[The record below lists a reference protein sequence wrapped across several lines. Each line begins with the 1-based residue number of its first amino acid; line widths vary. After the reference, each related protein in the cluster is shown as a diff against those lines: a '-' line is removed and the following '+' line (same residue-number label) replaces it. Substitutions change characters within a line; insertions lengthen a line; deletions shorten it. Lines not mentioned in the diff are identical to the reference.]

1 MGRVTS
7 SQQMTSDE
15 TYTFAYAY
23 NLAGALTA
31 ETYPSGRVVA
41 TGYDGANRVSGIA
54 GNVAGQQ
61 TAYASGVSYAAQGA
75 PSYIGYGNQVARSF
89 TYTNRLSLSSY
100 WDAFQNSPSNY
111 LFAVQENWGTTNN
124 NGNLLG
130 ETIWKGGPAPL
141 SSMSQATRSYGY
153 DTVNRLTAAS
163 DSSGWNR
170 QFDYDAWG
178 NMWVTANSGVNL
190 AGNTPTANVYNSNN
204 QTGGTSYDAAG
215 NALSVNG
222 FTLGYD
228 AENRQVSAT
237 EQPSLGGGQE
247 LYLYDGNG
255 QRVEKVSVGGNTIYV
270 YDAFGQLAAEYNTFA
285 SSFACTTC
293 YDTADQLGSVRM
305 VTDQSGN
312 AVTRHDYLPFGE
324 EIAGS
329 SPSMDVEQR
338 FTGQIRDTET
348 GMDFFNARYYTA
360 PLGRFN
366 SVDPGNAGAD
376 PSDPQSWNGYGYVRN
391 NPMNSVDPSGACD
404 VLGAGVTMAPGKS
417 PVVDQFGA
425 DKISVFPYAGSGL
438 VSGVVQAGTDGGDV
452 PGLVTAIQAAI
463 SQTPAG
469 ESVNLFTISGAA
481 QTLSLAFGHL
491 SPDELSRI
499 GNITYMIPGGNPL
512 GGKLPTGNG
521 TTTYITGGGGDHFV
535 PSAHPPTGSYESFQ
549 ANGCGHNPAC
559 VISQYAQLLK
569 DRSGPPCGT
578 SGTITPK
585 GLSVS
590 EPSKDSVHS
599 VIRYGT
605 PGLAEPLGG
614 ALLGVPPSGSG
625 TTSTINATYQ

>member
-1 MGRVTS
+1 M
-7 SQQMTSDE
+7 
-15 TYTFAYAY
+15 
-23 NLAGALTA
+23 
-31 ETYPSGRVVA
+31 P
-41 TGYDGANRVSGIA
+41 
-54 GNVAGQQ
+54 
-61 TAYASGVSYAAQGA
+61 
-75 PSYIGYGNQVARSF
+75 
-89 TYTNRLSLSSY
+89 
-100 WDAFQNSPSNY
+100 
-111 LFAVQENWGTTNN
+111 
-124 NGNLLG
+124 
-130 ETIWKGGPAPL
+130 
-141 SSMSQATRSYGY
+141 QATRSYGY

-170 QFDYDAWG
+170 QFGYDAWG

-312 AVTRHDYLPFGE
+312 AVTRHDCLPFGE

-366 SVDPGNAGAD
+366 SVDPENAGAD
-376 PSDPQSWNGYGYVRN
+376 LGGPQTWNGYAYVIGNPLALTDPSGLDPDGGGGGPVPVSCPDCSVTVNGGSPDPVVTGDPGAAGIVGASGKTAMYSMKNEMISRPVSPAPDPAQVAFGETGGIYPQQKRQIHDKVSIYDRRGWDPQSLIQLQLARRRGESNCYLW
-391 NPMNSVDPSGACD
+391 
-404 VLGAGVTMAPGKS
+404 
-417 PVVDQFGA
+417 
-425 DKISVFPYAGSGL
+425 
-438 VSGVVQAGTDGGDV
+438 
-452 PGLVTAIQAAI
+452 AIQKW
-463 SQTPAG
+463 G
-469 ESVNLFTISGAA
+469 
-481 QTLSLAFGHL
+481 
-491 SPDELSRI
+491 RR
-499 GNITYMIPGGNPL
+499 
-512 GGKLPTGNG
+512 
-521 TTTYITGGGGDHFV
+521 
-535 PSAHPPTGSYESFQ
+535 
-549 ANGCGHNPAC
+549 GC
-559 VISQYAQLLK
+559 S
-569 DRSGPPCGT
+569 
-578 SGTITPK
+578 
-585 GLSVS
+585 
-590 EPSKDSVHS
+590 
-599 VIRYGT
+599 
-605 PGLAEPLGG
+605 
-614 ALLGVPPSGSG
+614 
-625 TTSTINATYQ
+625 